1 MKRVLMVFY
10 LISVFSFLGT
20 MIANGEEKSV
30 STLEE
35 VVVTATRY
43 EQKVEKIPAMVTV
56 LDKDEIEASGAQ
68 SIPELLQFLGG
79 ITVRDL
85 NGNGNNQVVDMGGFG
100 ESADRHVVVLINGRR
115 VNPIDLSGI
124 RWTSIPIENV
134 EKIEI
139 LHGSG
144 SVLYGDHAI
153 GGVINIITKRIKED
167 QRGNFKLL
175 GGSLE
180 TGKANIEIGFNK
192 KGTGIQMGFCQFAT
206 DGYRENSQANRE
218 NFYLMLRHKTEGP
231 ISLSFR
237 MDSTYADYELP
248 GSLTEAQMNQDRR
261 QSITPNDGGEDEDVS
276 LSLSIEADFEEKGLF
291 NITLSR
297 RDEDRRSEIISWNS
311 IMDFNIITHGLVFQ
325 YILDSFIHDH
335 ENRLTSG
342 IDIYRVDYEANRN
355 SGQGI
360 YDHSRNTFAGY
371 IQEEFN
377 ISDSLVLNS
386 GIRYESVTTKLGG
399 VVGGNEVGVKFDD
412 GEWAWNVGLAYSFIK
427 DSKIYGRIFRSFR
440 YPVVDEYMLLFTGA
454 VNTNLKQETAIG
466 YEMGL
471 KFLKDK
477 IRGDLRAYILDVSDE
492 IAWNNVTFQ
501 NENLQDTR
509 HTGVEL
515 NLNIRPFNILSIYG
529 GIGYLNAEFDKGP
542 NEGKRIPLVPEWKG
556 NLGINIFPIKGLRIK
571 TQYNFV
577 GKRYFGNDYGNTQ
590 KEMESYDTV
599 DIYLSYRL
607 KNIEFFINGKNIFNE
622 KYSDYGFYSSWFNSF
637 NYYPMPEATF
647 LGGIN
652 MVF

>member
-342 IDIYRVDYEANRN
+342 IDIYRVDY
-355 SGQGI
+355 
-360 YDHSRNTFAGY
+360 
-371 IQEEFN
+371 
-377 ISDSLVLNS
+377 
-386 GIRYESVTTKLGG
+386 
-399 VVGGNEVGVKFDD
+399 VGVKFDD

-599 DIYLSYRL
+599 DIYLSYKL
-607 KNIEFFINGKNIFNE
+607 NNIEFFINGKNIFNE